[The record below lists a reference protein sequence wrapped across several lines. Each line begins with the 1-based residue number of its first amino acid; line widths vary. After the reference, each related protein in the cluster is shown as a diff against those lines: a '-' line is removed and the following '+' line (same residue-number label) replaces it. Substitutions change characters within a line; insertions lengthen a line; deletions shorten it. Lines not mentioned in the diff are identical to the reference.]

1 MLASVLRAG
10 SKCVCEPALLAR
22 LILSSQGASM
32 TSKMKHGP
40 PVRIT
45 CSGRA
50 SSPVIWSAAVGF
62 VLVPDMRSAWTLSW
76 ASLGMYGA
84 CEHESF
90 CCVRACCMYSAGCR
104 RMWVL
109 IGANAVTGSSGV
121 PLMKVFAMDLVKIA
135 LFVDFLVSNLFT
147 VFE

>member
-1 MLASVLRAG
+1 
-10 SKCVCEPALLAR
+10 
-22 LILSSQGASM
+22 M

-62 VLVPDMRSAWTLSW
+62 VLVPDMRSAWALSW

-90 CCVRACCMYSAGCR
+90 FAVSEPAVHSAGCR

-109 IGANAVTGSSGV
+109 VGANAVAPGWELRGRSLT
-121 PLMKVFAMDLVKIA
+121 LMKVFAVDLVKIA
-135 LFVDFLVSNLFT
+135 LFVEFLVSNL
-147 VFE
+147 

>member
-32 TSKMKHGP
+32 TSNMKHGP

-62 VLVPDMRSAWTLSW
+62 VLVPDMRSAWALSW

-90 CCVRACCMYSAGCR
+90 CCVRACSAFCQMPPHVGASWSKYGRWELRSAADEGLCHGFSQNCLVCR
-104 RMWVL
+104 FF
-109 IGANAVTGSSGV
+109 GV
-121 PLMKVFAMDLVKIA
+121 KFIHG
-135 LFVDFLVSNLFT
+135 F
-147 VFE
+147 